1 MNSRIETP
9 YHFRGMPHL
18 PRVELWRALDEAVAR
33 WVLAH
38 GGSRLLAEVAGWAS
52 YAEGQG
58 DSALPVLPD
67 MSSRHGF
74 RALSAAEIEALRTE
88 PMVTALTE
96 DAAVSTPFVL
106 QFDHFYLRRNALHE
120 IAVAADLCVRRS
132 GINLPHAPC
141 TVADL
146 HALFDDAGSESV
158 VQQAR
163 AVQQVL
169 GRRLF
174 VLTGGPGTGKT
185 STVLRML
192 LALTREHHALHAR
205 LPIIRLAAPTGKA
218 ARRLGDALREG
229 ANTLQGREAFRDS
242 TWSQWLEPALQAE
255 AMTVHRLLGS
265 RGQQRGF
272 THHAGNPVGADVVLI
287 DEASMLDLPLLR
299 ALLDAL
305 PETAVLVFV
314 GDAEQLPP
322 VGTGSVFLD
331 LVTALEAS
339 AAGDVV
345 RLQHS
350 FRADQALVPVNEAL
364 RTGHPEDFMRACDS
378 AGTQVQRQACN
389 SLPQLQ
395 ICVQH
400 WHRQLF
406 SEWQAAG
413 LYAPV
418 HLDDVA
424 PKLAAVRGRQLL
436 CALREGPFGAEQV
449 NARLEV
455 LFRHAAGESAAGQW
469 YPGRAVM
476 ITRNDAASG
485 LFNGDIGICLRD
497 SAGQLSVWFE
507 GVSGLEGGSGPR
519 AFAPDALPSHEGAFA
534 ITVHKSQGSEY
545 GHVAVLLPPDTDN
558 AVLSRQLLYTAATR
572 ARKSLA
578 LWCTEPVLQA
588 SLAAR
593 NARSS
598 ALPQR
603 LG

>member
-1 MNSRIETP
+1 MNAQRDTP
-9 YHFRGMPHL
+9 YHFRLMPHL
-18 PRVELWRALDEAVAR
+18 PRVEAWRTLDEAVAR

-58 DSALPVLPD
+58 DSALPVFPEVP
-67 MSSRHGF
+67 SRHGF
-74 RALSAAEIEALRTE
+74 RALSAAELDALAVE
-88 PMVTALTE
+88 PMVSTLTG
-96 DAAVSTPFVL
+96 DTAVSSPFVL
-106 QFDHFYLRRNALHE
+106 QFNHFYLRRNALHE
-120 IAVAADLCVRRS
+120 IAVAADLRVRRS
-132 GINLPHAPC
+132 TVLVPHAPC
-141 TVADL
+141 TPEDL
-146 HALFDDAGSESV
+146 DALFDEAGSASV
-158 VQQAR
+158 IPQTQ

-185 STVLRML
+185 TTVLRML
-192 LALTREHHALHAR
+192 LALTRECHAQLGR
-205 LPIIRLAAPTGKA
+205 LPVIRLAAPTGKA

-229 ANTLQGREAFRDS
+229 ANMLQGRDSFRDS
-242 TWSQWLEPALQAE
+242 VWPQWLEPALQAE
-255 AMTVHRLLGS
+255 TMTVHRLLGS

-272 THHAGNPVGADVVLI
+272 VHHAGNPINADVVLI

-305 PETAVLVFV
+305 PASAVLVFV

-364 RTGHPEDFMRACDS
+364 RAGNAADFARACES
-378 AGTQVQRQACN
+378 AGSQVQRQHCN
-389 SLPQLQ
+389 SLSQLQ
-395 ICVQH
+395 ACVQH
-400 WHRQLF
+400 WHRQLY
-406 SEWQAAG
+406 SEWQEADMF
-413 LYAPV
+413 APV
-418 HLDDVA
+418 RPETVPQRLGA
-424 PKLAAVRGRQLL
+424 IRGRQLL

-449 NARLEV
+449 NARLEA
-455 LFRHAAGESAAGQW
+455 LFRQGAGDSAAGEW
-469 YPGRAVM
+469 YPGRTVM
-476 ITRNDAASG
+476 ITRNDMASG
-485 LFNGDIGICLRD
+485 LFNGDIGLCLRD
-497 SAGQLSVWFE
+497 TAGQLLVWFD
-507 GVSGLEGGSGPR
+507 GASGLEDASGPR

-545 GHVAVLLPPDTDN
+545 GHVAVLLPPDADN

-572 ARKSLA
+572 ARKSLV
-578 LWCTEPVLQA
+578 LWSSEGVLQA
-588 SLAAR
+588 TLAAR

-603 LG
+603 LL

>member
-1 MNSRIETP
+1 
-9 YHFRGMPHL
+9 
-18 PRVELWRALDEAVAR
+18 
-33 WVLAH
+33 
-38 GGSRLLAEVAGWAS
+38 
-52 YAEGQG
+52 
-58 DSALPVLPD
+58 
-67 MSSRHGF
+67 
-74 RALSAAEIEALRTE
+74 
-88 PMVTALTE
+88 
-96 DAAVSTPFVL
+96 
-106 QFDHFYLRRNALHE
+106 
-120 IAVAADLCVRRS
+120 
-132 GINLPHAPC
+132 
-141 TVADL
+141 
-146 HALFDDAGSESV
+146 
-158 VQQAR
+158 
-163 AVQQVL
+163 
-169 GRRLF
+169 
-174 VLTGGPGTGKT
+174 
-185 STVLRML
+185 
-192 LALTREHHALHAR
+192 
-205 LPIIRLAAPTGKA
+205 
-218 ARRLGDALREG
+218 
-229 ANTLQGREAFRDS
+229 
-242 TWSQWLEPALQAE
+242 
-255 AMTVHRLLGS
+255 
-265 RGQQRGF
+265 
-272 THHAGNPVGADVVLI
+272 
-287 DEASMLDLPLLR
+287 
-299 ALLDAL
+299 
-305 PETAVLVFV
+305 
-314 GDAEQLPP
+314 
-322 VGTGSVFLD
+322 
-331 LVTALEAS
+331 
-339 AAGDVV
+339 VV

-395 ICVQH
+395 VCVQH

-406 SEWQAAG
+406 SEWQDAG

-418 HLDDVA
+418 HPDDVP
-424 PKLAAVRGRQLL
+424 PKLTAVRGRQLL

-449 NARLEV
+449 NARLEA
-455 LFRHAAGESAAGQW
+455 LFRHAAGDSTAGEW

>member
-67 MSSRHGF
+67 MPSRHGF

-96 DAAVSTPFVL
+96 DAVVSTPFVL

-120 IAVAADLCVRRS
+120 IAVAADLSARRS
-132 GINLPHAPC
+132 GINLPHSPC
-141 TVADL
+141 TVTDL

-158 VQQAR
+158 VQQTR

-185 STVLRML
+185 TTVLRML
-192 LALTREHHALHAR
+192 LALTREYHALHAR

-242 TWSQWLEPALQAE
+242 TWPQWLEPALQAE

-305 PETAVLVFV
+305 PEKAVLVFV

-339 AAGDVV
+339 ATGDVV

-395 ICVQH
+395 VCVQH

-406 SEWQAAG
+406 SEWQDAG

-418 HLDDVA
+418 HPDDVP
-424 PKLAAVRGRQLL
+424 PKLTAVRGRQLL

-455 LFRHAAGESAAGQW
+455 LFRHAAGESAAGEW

-507 GVSGLEGGSGPR
+507 GVSGLEGSIGPR

>member
-1 MNSRIETP
+1 MNARIQTP
-9 YHFRGMPHL
+9 YHFRSMPQL
-18 PRVELWRALDEAVAR
+18 PHVELWRALDDAVSR

-38 GGSRLLAEVAGWAS
+38 GGSRLLAEVAGWTS

-58 DSALPVLPD
+58 DSALMVLPEVP
-67 MSSRHGF
+67 SRHGF
-74 RALSAAEIEALRTE
+74 RALSAAEIEALAAE
-88 PMVTALTE
+88 PMVTVLTG

-106 QFDHFYLRRNALHE
+106 QFNHFYLRRNALHE
-120 IAVAADLCVRRS
+120 IAVAADLRVRRS
-132 GINLPHAPC
+132 AVNPTHAPC
-141 TVADL
+141 TAGDL
-146 HALFDDAGSESV
+146 NALFDDAASESV
-158 VQQAR
+158 IPQTR

-185 STVLRML
+185 TTVLRML
-192 LALTREHHALHAR
+192 LALTRECHAR
-205 LPIIRLAAPTGKA
+205 LGRLPVIRLAAPTGKA

-229 ANTLQGREAFRDS
+229 AGTLQGRAPFRDS
-242 TWSQWLEPALQAE
+242 TWPQWLEPALQAE

-272 THHAGNPVGADVVLI
+272 SHHAGNPIGADVVLI

-339 AAGDVV
+339 GAGDVV

-364 RTGHPEDFMRACDS
+364 RAGNAEDFARACDS
-378 AGTQVQRQACN
+378 AGSRVQRQHCE

-395 ICVQH
+395 ACVQR
-400 WHRQLF
+400 WHRQLY
-406 SEWQAAG
+406 SEWQDAD
-413 LYAPV
+413 LFAPV
-418 HLDDVA
+418 RPEAVA
-424 PKLAAVRGRQLL
+424 QRLRVIRERQLL

-449 NARLEV
+449 NARLEA
-455 LFRHAAGESAAGQW
+455 LFRQGAGDSAAGAW
-469 YPGRAVM
+469 YPGRTVM
-476 ITRNDAASG
+476 ITRNDMASG
-485 LFNGDIGICLRD
+485 LFNGDVGLCLRD
-497 SAGQLSVWFE
+497 SAGQLLVWFE
-507 GVSGLEGGSGPR
+507 GASGLEGVSGPR

-545 GHVAVLLPPDTDN
+545 GHVAVLLPPDVDN

-578 LWCTEPVLQA
+578 LWGSEAVLQA
-588 SLAAR
+588 TLES
-593 NARSS
+593 NNTRSS

-603 LG
+603 LL

>member
-1 MNSRIETP
+1 MNTEIQTP
-9 YHFRGMPHL
+9 YHFRIIPHL
-18 PRVELWRALDEAVAR
+18 PHAAPWRALDEAVAR
-33 WVLAH
+33 WVLVH

-58 DSALPVLPD
+58 DSALPLFPELP
-67 MSSRHGF
+67 SRHGF
-74 RALSAAEIEALRTE
+74 RALSADEIAALAAE
-88 PMVTALTE
+88 PMVALLTGE
-96 DAAVSTPFVL
+96 AAASTPFVL

-120 IAVAADLCVRRS
+120 IAVAADLRARRS
-132 GINLPHAPC
+132 AVSSPHAPC
-141 TVADL
+141 TPEDL
-146 HALFDDAGSESV
+146 DALFDAAASASV
-158 VQQAR
+158 LPQTR

-185 STVLRML
+185 TTVLRML
-192 LALTREHHALHAR
+192 LALTREHHAEHAR
-205 LPIIRLAAPTGKA
+205 LPVIRLAAPTGKA

-229 ANTLQGREAFRDS
+229 AGTLQGREAFRDS
-242 TWSQWLEPALQAE
+242 TWPQWLEPALQAE

-265 RGQQRGF
+265 RGRQSGF
-272 THHAGNPVGADVVLI
+272 SHHAGNPVGADVVLI
-287 DEASMLDLPLLR
+287 DEASMLDLSLLR

-350 FRADQALVPVNEAL
+350 FRADRALVPVNEAL
-364 RTGHPEDFMRACDS
+364 RAGNAEDFARACDS

-389 SLPQLQ
+389 SLAQLQ
-395 ICVQH
+395 ACVLG
-400 WHRQLF
+400 WHRQLL
-406 SEWQAAG
+406 SEWQDAG

-418 HLDDVA
+418 HPDDV
-424 PKLAAVRGRQLL
+424 PHRLAAVRGRQLL

-449 NARLEV
+449 NARLEA
-455 LFRHAAGESAAGQW
+455 LFRQAAGDGAAGEW

-485 LFNGDIGICLRD
+485 LFNGDIGLCLRD
-497 SAGQLSVWFE
+497 SAGRLSVWFE
-507 GVSGLEGGSGPR
+507 GASGLEEGNGPR

-558 AVLSRQLLYTAATR
+558 AVLSRPLLYTAATR
-572 ARKSLA
+572 ARKTLA

-588 SLAAR
+588 ALAAR
-593 NARSS
+593 TTRSS

-603 LG
+603 LA